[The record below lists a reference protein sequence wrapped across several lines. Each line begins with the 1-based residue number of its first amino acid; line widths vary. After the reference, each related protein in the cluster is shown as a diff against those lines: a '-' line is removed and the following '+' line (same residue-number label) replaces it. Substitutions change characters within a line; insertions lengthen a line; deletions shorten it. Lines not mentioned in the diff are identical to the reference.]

1 MKPDDGLL
9 RVWDLPTRIF
19 HWTLVLL
26 VALQFASG
34 EFGWLP
40 MRWHYWLG
48 YATLAALLFRL
59 AWGFVGSDTS
69 RFARF
74 VRGPRAALRYGADFL
89 RGATQRAPGH
99 NPLGGWSVLALLAC
113 LLVQAVSGLFTS
125 DDIMEQGPLVAR
137 APEATIEF
145 MTSVHALNRYLLV
158 LLIALHVTA
167 VLVHRLRGH
176 DLVAAMW
183 HGRARFDGTPAPRLA
198 SSWRA
203 LLVVA
208 ISAPIVWAVVA
219 WGEAG

>member
-1 MKPDDGLL
+1 MTSDDSLL
-9 RVWDLPTRIF
+9 RVWDLPTRLF
-19 HWTLVLL
+19 HWALVLL

-40 MRWHYWLG
+40 MAWHYWLG

-69 RFARF
+69 RFAGF

-89 RGATQRAPGH
+89 RGAAQRVPGP
-99 NPLGGWSVLALLAC
+99 NPLGGWAGLALRAC
-113 LLVQAVSGLFTS
+113 LFVQAVSGLFAS
-125 DDIMEQGPLVAR
+125 DDIVEQGPLVAR
-137 APEATIEF
+137 ASEATISF

-158 LLIALHVTA
+158 LLIALHVIA
-167 VLVHRLRGH
+167 VLVHRLFGH
-176 DLVAAMW
+176 DLVAAMLN
-183 HGRARFDGTPAPRLA
+183 GRARFDGTPAPRLA

-203 LLVVA
+203 LVVLA
-208 ISAPIVWAVVA
+208 ISAAVVWAVVA